1 MLVNFFIFVQIN
13 FLKKLQPIN
22 MKKILF
28 ILFTIS
34 ALFSMDT
41 IAQNG
46 FCGMTIDEQI
56 IIKERMM
63 QNRANAANSVQVR
76 TGVIW
81 VPIQF
86 HILEDND
93 GGNRVDAL
101 KVLEML
107 CALNEDYF
115 DQDIQ
120 FYMKD
125 AFNFVKSTSVN
136 ANPNV
141 GGANSNPFAQNV
153 MVGQKVL
160 GAINIFITKDIPGDF
175 GTTLGFYSPPFD
187 WLVLRRSVVSG
198 PGVETLTHELGH
210 FFTLAHPFLGWDGEP
225 WEEDVHGNPAPINSP
240 GGPKTELVNGS
251 NCTFAA
257 DGFCDTKPNYL
268 FGFSWANCDYTGN
281 CLDPNSEA
289 VAPGVQEANYMAY
302 FTGCASEF
310 TPEQKA
316 AIADDLANRPG
327 LNSTLD
333 PDITPFTETVTQN
346 FPINGETTPLYN
358 IVGFDW
364 EPVAGATSYLVE
376 VDRQPTFSFDPT
388 VKFVSAGTYIE
399 FEDVFDSNKTYYWR
413 VKPLKQGNVC
423 TGEVVST
430 SFKTSTVTGVREI
443 KEVLN
448 HSISPNPISAG
459 ETLNIRIET
468 NEAFDAVINVYNLSG
483 QKIKE
488 VNTTFDY
495 GTTNHQLS
503 VSDLS
508 EGMYIISIESEN
520 GVLTEKVVVTR

>member
-1 MLVNFFIFVQIN
+1 
-13 FLKKLQPIN
+13 
-22 MKKILF
+22 MKKTLLILF
-28 ILFTIS
+28 AIS
-34 ALFSMDT
+34 ALFSLDA

-76 TGVIW
+76 TGVMW

-86 HILEDND
+86 HLLTDND
-93 GGNRVDAL
+93 GGNRVAIL
-101 KVLEML
+101 KVFEML
-107 CALNEDYF
+107 CALNEDYL

-125 AFNFVKSTSVN
+125 GFNLVNSTSVN
-136 ANPNV
+136 NNPRI
-141 GGANSNPFAQNV
+141 GGQDGNPFAQSV
-153 MVGQKVL
+153 MVPEKVL
-160 GAINIFITKDIPGDF
+160 GAINIFITKDIPG
-175 GTTLGFYSPPFD
+175 GLGQTLGFYSPSFD
-187 WLVLRRSVVSG
+187 WLVLLRSQVSAAK
-198 PGVETLTHELGH
+198 VETLTHELGH
-210 FFTLAHPFLGWDGEP
+210 FFTLAHPFLGWDNDP
-225 WEEDVHGNPAPINSP
+225 WDEATHGNPAPINSP

-268 FGFSWANCDYTGN
+268 FGFGWNNCDYTGN

-289 VAPGVQEANYMAY
+289 VASGVQEANYMAY

-316 AIADDLANRPG
+316 AIAADLDDRTSLHT
-327 LNSTLD
+327 TLD
-333 PDITPFTETVTQN
+333 PDVTAFTDSPTQV

-358 IVGFDW
+358 VVGFEW
-364 EPVAGATSYLVE
+364 EAVAGATSYFVEIGEHPAYNVDPQFKLV
-376 VDRQPTFSFDPT
+376 S
-388 VKFVSAGTYIE
+388 GTYVE
-399 FEDVFDSNKTYYWR
+399 FEDIFEADDKYYWR
-413 VKPLKQGNVC
+413 VKALKDGNVC
-423 TGEVVST
+423 GEVLST
-430 SFKTSTVTGVREI
+430 DFRTGTVTGVREI

-448 HSISPNPISAG
+448 HTISPNPLSTD
-459 ETLNIRIET
+459 EVLNINIET

-488 VNTTFDY
+488 VNTTFGY

-503 VSDLS
+503 VKDLS